1 MLDPFLM
8 ITKKSGSLE
17 GKAALGCTVFTES
30 SLVSRPVKP
39 LRPLNRRGKHLGSV
53 CAGRGYCRGWIPGW
67 RKPVLRK
74 SPVKE
79 DVARRCISA
88 LGLIRDAATHQY
100 QCIDV
105 IADVDP
111 TPAAAL

>member
-1 MLDPFLM
+1 MD
-8 ITKKSGSLE
+8 TRV
-17 GKAALGCTVFTES
+17 AQT
-30 SLVSRPVKP
+30 
-39 LRPLNRRGKHLGSV
+39 
-53 CAGRGYCRGWIPGW
+53 
-67 RKPVLRK
+67 VLRK